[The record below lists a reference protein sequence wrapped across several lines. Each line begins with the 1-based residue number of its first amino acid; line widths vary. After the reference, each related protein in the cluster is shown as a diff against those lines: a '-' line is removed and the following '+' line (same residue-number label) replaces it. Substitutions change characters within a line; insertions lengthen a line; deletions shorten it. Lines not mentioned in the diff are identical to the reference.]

1 MTVADLRA
9 DLSEHLAGDFAELDP
24 DHDPAPVL
32 DNVEHAD
39 WALRKLS
46 AVHTQ
51 MRQVEA
57 LAADEV
63 RRIEAWKAG
72 RLETL
77 EKQAAYWTQ
86 TLEAWHRATFRR
98 DGTQTV
104 RLPCGTL
111 KLTKARPKV
120 DGTEPPED
128 APESLVRVTV
138 RRSWD
143 KTKAAKATKPGPE
156 PIDQTDDY
164 WVHAALDPETGEVV
178 PGLTHL
184 IPKAEHTFKVDTE
197 AVA

>member
-1 MTVADLRA
+1 MTATDLRA

-86 TLEAWHRATFRR
+86 TLEAWHRAVVER
-98 DGTQTV
+98 GGAKTQT
-104 RLPCGTL
+104 LPCGTL
-111 KLTKARPKV
+111 RLRAGRAKV
-120 DGTEPPED
+120 EALGDPSDSVPER
-128 APESLVRVTV
+128 LVRVS
-138 RRSWD
+138 RKWD
-143 KTKAAKATKPGPE
+143 RTAVAKATTPGPVADDFDA
-156 PIDQTDDY
+156 PDGFVAHFAVTTD
-164 WVHAALDPETGEVV
+164 GEVLGDVVLLV
-178 PGLTHL
+178 PV
-184 IPKAEHTFKVDTE
+184 ADSFSVSTE
-197 AVA
+197 VVQ